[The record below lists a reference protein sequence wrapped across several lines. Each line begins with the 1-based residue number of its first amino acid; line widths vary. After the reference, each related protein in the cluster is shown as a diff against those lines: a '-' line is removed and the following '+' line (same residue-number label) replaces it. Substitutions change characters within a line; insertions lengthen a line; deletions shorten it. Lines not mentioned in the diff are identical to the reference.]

1 MKNVW
6 ILIVL
11 VGFGCTG
18 SLTPE
23 QREKARKAIEEG
35 QIKRITP
42 AELTEFAL
50 KEGKR
55 IALAVNGKDPFF
67 NNAAFI
73 DSVAK
78 ANEVK
83 LFALKPGIK
92 NLSAEELQVAQ
103 AYAEQGDV
111 SGLPDN
117 VQKTGDSLLY
127 TIPVGNERPDG
138 SKSFSHAIAV
148 KMAVKRLVLS
158 IESKY

>member
-1 MKNVW
+1 MKKFW
-6 ILIVL
+6 ILL
-11 VGFGCTG
+11 VIFGFGCTG

-42 AELTEFAL
+42 AQLTELAL

-55 IALAVNGKDPFF
+55 IALAVNGKDLFF
-67 NNAAFI
+67 NNTLFI

-78 ANEVK
+78 ANEVR
-83 LFALKPGIK
+83 LFVLKPDTK
-92 NLSAEELQVAQ
+92 NLSPEELQVAQ

-127 TIPVGNERPDG
+127 TIPVGHERPDG
-138 SKSFSHAIAV
+138 SKPFTHAIAV
-148 KMAVKRLVLS
+148 KMAVKKLVLMVK
-158 IESKY
+158 E